1 VNVCP
6 AGVVIGALAY
16 DYQLDFGGLP
26 SSKKKTAPAYAA
38 VGFSL
43 SFYFIYRHNRKR
55 KKTRGEFCANKR
67 MILILL
73 NF

>member
-55 KKTRGEFCANKR
+55 KKTRGSFVQIKEGF
-67 MILILL
+67 LY
-73 NF
+73 F